1 MPSPIEAVFDEAENR
16 YLKPEELKDVA
27 TYVMSLPDR
36 ADVYRAVRD
45 NEITV
50 MQQVADQL
58 QADLPEAPTEAI
70 EHSLKNG
77 ILVLRYCAMS
87 MLLDDET
94 FVQTRLLNWLSE
106 SIQTEDAGTI
116 GAALYPLMIQNLTQ
130 TLTSKQLKFLEP
142 LLTLAQNALLQSAEP
157 EMLTVAAMF

>member
-1 MPSPIEAVFDEAENR
+1 MPSPIEAVLDEAENR

-36 ADVYRAVRD
+36 ADAYRAVRD
-45 NEITV
+45 NELTV

-58 QADLPEAPTEAI
+58 QAEMPRAATAAI

-77 ILVLRYCAMS
+77 ILVLRHCAMS

-106 SIQTEDAGTI
+106 SIQTQDAGAIDT
-116 GAALYPLMIQNLTQ
+116 ALYPLMIENLTQ
-130 TLTSKQLKFLEP
+130 TLTSKQLTFLEP
-142 LLTLAQNALLQSAEP
+142 LLTLAQNALLQSAET
-157 EMLTVAAMF
+157 EMLTVAVMF

>member
-1 MPSPIEAVFDEAENR
+1 MPSPIEAVLDEAENR

-36 ADVYRAVRD
+36 ADAYRAVRD
-45 NEITV
+45 NELTV

-58 QADLPEAPTEAI
+58 QAELPRAATAAI

-106 SIQTEDAGTI
+106 SIQTQDAGAI
-116 GAALYPLMIQNLTQ
+116 DAALYPLMIENLTQ
-130 TLTSKQLKFLEP
+130 TLTSKQLTFLEP
-142 LLTLAQNALLQSAEP
+142 LLTLAQNALLQSAQT

>member
-1 MPSPIEAVFDEAENR
+1 MPSPIEAVLDEAENR

-36 ADVYRAVRD
+36 ADAYRAVRD
-45 NEITV
+45 NELTV

-58 QADLPEAPTEAI
+58 QAELPRAATAAI

-106 SIQTEDAGTI
+106 SIQTQDAGAI
-116 GAALYPLMIQNLTQ
+116 DAALYPLMIENLTQ
-130 TLTSKQLKFLEP
+130 TLTSKQLTFLEP
-142 LLTLAQNALLQSAEP
+142 LLTLAQNALLQSAET

>member
-1 MPSPIEAVFDEAENR
+1 MLSPIEAVLDEAENR

-36 ADVYRAVRD
+36 ADAYRAVRD
-45 NEITV
+45 NELTV

-58 QADLPEAPTEAI
+58 QAELPRAATAAI

-106 SIQTEDAGTI
+106 SIQTQDAGAI
-116 GAALYPLMIQNLTQ
+116 DAALYPLMIENLTQ
-130 TLTSKQLKFLEP
+130 TLTSKQLTFLEP
-142 LLTLAQNALLQSAEP
+142 LLTLAQNALLQSAET

>member
-1 MPSPIEAVFDEAENR
+1 MPSPIEAVLDEAENR

-36 ADVYRAVRD
+36 ADAYRAVRD
-45 NEITV
+45 HELTV

-58 QADLPEAPTEAI
+58 QAEMPRAATAAI

-106 SIQTEDAGTI
+106 SIQTQDVGAI
-116 GAALYPLMIQNLTQ
+116 DAALYPLMIENLTQ
-130 TLTSKQLKFLEP
+130 TLTSKQLTFLEP
-142 LLTLAQNALLQSAEP
+142 LLTLAQNALLQSAET

>member
-1 MPSPIEAVFDEAENR
+1 MPSPIEAVLDEAENR
-16 YLKPEELKDVA
+16 YLKPEELKDVT
-27 TYVMSLPDR
+27 TYVMSLSDR
-36 ADVYRAVRD
+36 ADAYRAVRD
-45 NEITV
+45 YELTV

-58 QADLPEAPTEAI
+58 QAEMPRATTAAI

-106 SIQTEDAGTI
+106 SIQTQDAGAI
-116 GAALYPLMIQNLTQ
+116 NAALYPLMIQSLTQ
-130 TLTSKQLKFLEP
+130 KLTSKELTFVEP
-142 LLTLAQNALLQSAEP
+142 LLTLAQNALLQSTET

>member
-1 MPSPIEAVFDEAENR
+1 MPSPIEAVLDEAENR

-36 ADVYRAVRD
+36 ADAYRAVRD
-45 NEITV
+45 NELTV

-58 QADLPEAPTEAI
+58 QAELPRAATTAI

-77 ILVLRYCAMS
+77 ILILRYCAMS

-106 SIQTEDAGTI
+106 SIQIQDAGTI
-116 GAALYPLMIQNLTQ
+116 DAALYPLMIENLTQ
-130 TLTSKQLKFLEP
+130 TLTSKQLTFLEP
-142 LLTLAQNALLQSAEP
+142 LLTLAQNALLQSAQT

>member
-1 MPSPIEAVFDEAENR
+1 MPSPIEAVLDEAENR

-36 ADVYRAVRD
+36 ADAYRAVRD
-45 NEITV
+45 NELAV

-58 QADLPEAPTEAI
+58 QAEMPRATTAAI

-77 ILVLRYCAMS
+77 ILILRYCAMS

-94 FVQTRLLNWLSE
+94 FVQTRLLNWLSK
-106 SIQTEDAGTI
+106 SIQIQDAGTI
-116 GAALYPLMIQNLTQ
+116 DAALYPLMIQRLSQ
-130 TLTSKQLKFLEP
+130 TLTSKQLTFLEP
-142 LLTLAQNALLQSAEP
+142 LLTLAQNALLPSAET